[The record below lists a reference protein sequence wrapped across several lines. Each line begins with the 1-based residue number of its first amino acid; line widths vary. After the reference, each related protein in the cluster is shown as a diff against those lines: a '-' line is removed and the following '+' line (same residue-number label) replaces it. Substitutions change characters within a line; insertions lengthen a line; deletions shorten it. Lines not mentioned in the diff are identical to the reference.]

1 MPEEPTSEEMTL
13 DTLRGLAN
21 RTGLEIPDDELADMM
36 PGVLRNLAMAK
47 AVRKWADAG
56 VEPSTA
62 SLAPRS

>member
-1 MPEEPTSEEMTL
+1 MTEEPTSEEMTIE
-13 DTLRGLAN
+13 TLRELAN

-47 AVRKWADAG
+47 AVRKWADAS

-62 SLAPRS
+62 LLAPRS